1 MLGEQLRDVL
11 LDNAR
16 PLPARFGDIFRIAR
30 ECHLCVGMPERCA
43 HPENVLARANHRCG
57 ECVARVIDAA
67 VGDLAFF
74 ERPLPAV
81 GEAAAARVVF
91 VAAMHKDPAALFAR
105 IHLQQLGLDAWQHVD
120 AALARFGRGN
130 RAKCRVALDMN
141 RVIVKVDTIPRE
153 RENLARVHSCEKGD
167 GREVAHKGIVAEQNL
182 GDFFVAEGCRVVFG

>member
-1 MLGEQLRDVL
+1 MLGEQLRDIL

-43 HPENVLARANHRCG
+43 HPENVLASANHRCG

-120 AALARFGRGN
+120 AALAQ
-130 RAKCRVALDMN
+130 
-141 RVIVKVDTIPRE
+141 
-153 RENLARVHSCEKGD
+153 SCEKGD